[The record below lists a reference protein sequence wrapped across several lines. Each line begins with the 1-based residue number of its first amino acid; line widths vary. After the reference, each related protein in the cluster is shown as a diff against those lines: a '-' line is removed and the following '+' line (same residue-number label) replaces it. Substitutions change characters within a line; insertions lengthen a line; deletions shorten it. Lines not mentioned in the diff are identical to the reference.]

1 MADVQ
6 AFSQDFERTIAL
18 AGIFQAADLVHA
30 CAHGKHAD
38 ERALRCSVASTLR
51 LSAETV
57 TDVYQEQAGLRVGF
71 VRLGAQLDGGG
82 RNQQPEIAR
91 YASDLIALE
100 RQLIRRTDLI
110 ERVQHGVRLAINQ
123 VDNGTQGAALN
134 EASGLLDEA
143 VLGTLAQTYKDTL
156 SHLRPRI
163 MVRGDPELLK
173 QAPRADRIRALL
185 LAGIRSCVLWRQ
197 VGGSRRWMLFKRKQ
211 LLRLAR
217 NAAAGEPGTANG

>member
-18 AGIFQAADLVHA
+18 AGIFQAAELVHA
-30 CAHGKHAD
+30 LAHGKRTD
-38 ERALRCSVASTLR
+38 EHALRCSVASTLR
-51 LSAETV
+51 LNAATV
-57 TDVYQEQAGLRVGF
+57 TDIYQDQRGLRVGF
-71 VRLGAQLDGGG
+71 VRLGTQLERGG
-82 RNQQPEIAR
+82 RNQQAEIAR
-91 YASDLIALE
+91 YAADLIALE

-110 ERVQHGVRLAINQ
+110 ERVQHGVRLAANQ
-123 VDNGTQGAALN
+123 VDPRTGGAELN
-134 EASGLLDEA
+134 EASGLLDDA

-163 MVRGDPELLK
+163 MVRGNPELLK
-173 QAPRADRIRALL
+173 QTLRADKIRALL

-211 LLRLAR
+211 LLNLAR
-217 NAAAGEPGTANG
+217 DAASSEPGPPGS